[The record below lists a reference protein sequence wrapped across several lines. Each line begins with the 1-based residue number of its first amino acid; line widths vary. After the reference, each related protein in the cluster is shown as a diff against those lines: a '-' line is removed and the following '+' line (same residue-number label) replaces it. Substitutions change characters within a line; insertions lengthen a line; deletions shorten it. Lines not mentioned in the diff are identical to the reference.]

1 MSLRMITIANTALH
15 TQRSA
20 LEVIGHNVAN
30 AETPG
35 YVRQRPVIAAIP
47 GVTRNDAG
55 GGAELVAINLLRDEL
70 LATQIRH
77 ESGLLGRDSG
87 LRNTLVQVEQTFTDV
102 TSGGLA
108 QRIEEMFDAWGDL
121 GLQPSSTAARQ
132 QVLER
137 SHLAAE
143 SISHRWEALAGLR
156 REVDQRLNALVD
168 RVNMLAREVA
178 EINAKLPGTGS
189 LSGRNDLETRRNG
202 IINQLADLCG
212 AEVVR
217 QEGGV
222 VDVIIGG
229 RRLVDHASVT
239 ELSLVDDPAQP
250 GLHLI
255 ALGDEVSPDGLRG
268 EIAGRLQARDEI
280 IPRYL
285 DQLDALASGLA
296 DAVNAQHLAGIDLA
310 GNAGS
315 GFFSYDPARP
325 AATLT
330 VSSTIAGDPTLI
342 AASQSATTES
352 DGSNAMAIDDLRNHR
367 LLSAGTATCS
377 QFSADL
383 ISTVGIDAQAA
394 QTRLDSRQILVRRLQ
409 DEYANQAGVSLDEEA
424 LELMR
429 YEQAYMA
436 ASRLMNTALEMM
448 DAILQLA

>member
-87 LRNTLVQVEQTFTDV
+87 LRNTLVQVEQIFTDV

-143 SISHRWEALAGLR
+143 SISDRWEALAGLR

-285 DQLDALASGLA
+285 DQLDALA
-296 DAVNAQHLAGIDLA
+296 
-310 GNAGS
+310 
-315 GFFSYDPARP
+315 
-325 AATLT
+325 
-330 VSSTIAGDPTLI
+330 
-342 AASQSATTES
+342 
-352 DGSNAMAIDDLRNHR
+352 
-367 LLSAGTATCS
+367 
-377 QFSADL
+377 
-383 ISTVGIDAQAA
+383 
-394 QTRLDSRQILVRRLQ
+394 
-409 DEYANQAGVSLDEEA
+409 
-424 LELMR
+424 
-429 YEQAYMA
+429 
-436 ASRLMNTALEMM
+436 
-448 DAILQLA
+448 